1 MKKFIAFI
9 VILVCLFPLKNFL
22 LNTTSDE
29 YNTNK
34 KEDSKKTNPQT
45 FSSKENEDILVDI
58 GEKEYKKTSDKK
70 TNSQP
75 ISSKEN
81 ESILVDIG
89 EKEYIV
95 SVDSNSK
102 EVIFNEN
109 IYDSDKY
116 IKINYEELVP
126 MLDDVKD
133 YKDLSIPQYISLYN
147 KFSSHMDTNMSY
159 GELLSLVSN
168 ININDLKSNYS
179 ELMKM
184 AKNNG

>member
-45 FSSKENEDILVDI
+45 FSSKENESL
-58 GEKEYKKTSDKK
+58 
-70 TNSQP
+70 
-75 ISSKEN
+75 
-81 ESILVDIG
+81 LVDIG

-102 EVIFNEN
+102 EVVINEN

-179 ELMKM
+179 ELVKI
-184 AKNNG
+184 AKNNS

>member
-45 FSSKENEDILVDI
+45 FSSKENESL
-58 GEKEYKKTSDKK
+58 
-70 TNSQP
+70 
-75 ISSKEN
+75 
-81 ESILVDIG
+81 LVDIG

-102 EVIFNEN
+102 EVVINEN

>member
-22 LNTTSDE
+22 LSTTSNE

-45 FSSKENEDILVDI
+45 FSSKENESL
-58 GEKEYKKTSDKK
+58 
-70 TNSQP
+70 
-75 ISSKEN
+75 
-81 ESILVDIG
+81 LVDIG

-102 EVIFNEN
+102 EVVINEN

-133 YKDLSIPQYISLYN
+133 YKDLSIPEYISLYN

-179 ELMKM
+179 ELVKI
-184 AKNNG
+184 AKNNS

>member
-45 FSSKENEDILVDI
+45 FSSKENESL
-58 GEKEYKKTSDKK
+58 
-70 TNSQP
+70 
-75 ISSKEN
+75 
-81 ESILVDIG
+81 LVDIG

-102 EVIFNEN
+102 EVVINEN

-179 ELMKM
+179 EFMKM

>member
-45 FSSKENEDILVDI
+45 FSSKENESL
-58 GEKEYKKTSDKK
+58 
-70 TNSQP
+70 
-75 ISSKEN
+75 
-81 ESILVDIG
+81 LVDIG

-102 EVIFNEN
+102 EVVINEN

-133 YKDLSIPQYISLYN
+133 YKDLSIPEYISLYN

-179 ELMKM
+179 EFMKI
-184 AKNNG
+184 AKNNS

>member
-45 FSSKENEDILVDI
+45 FSSKENE
-58 GEKEYKKTSDKK
+58 
-70 TNSQP
+70 
-75 ISSKEN
+75 
-81 ESILVDIG
+81 SILVDIG

-102 EVIFNEN
+102 EVVINEN

-126 MLDDVKD
+126 MLDDVKY
-133 YKDLSIPQYISLYN
+133 YKDLSIPEYISLYN

-179 ELMKM
+179 ELVKI
-184 AKNNG
+184 AKNNS

>member
-22 LNTTSDE
+22 LSTTSNE

-45 FSSKENEDILVDI
+45 FSSKENESL
-58 GEKEYKKTSDKK
+58 
-70 TNSQP
+70 
-75 ISSKEN
+75 
-81 ESILVDIG
+81 LVDIG

-102 EVIFNEN
+102 EVVINEN

-133 YKDLSIPQYISLYN
+133 YKDLSIPEYISLYN

-179 ELMKM
+179 EFVKM
-184 AKNNG
+184 AKNNS

>member
-22 LNTTSDE
+22 LNTTSNE

-45 FSSKENEDILVDI
+45 FSSKENESL
-58 GEKEYKKTSDKK
+58 
-70 TNSQP
+70 
-75 ISSKEN
+75 
-81 ESILVDIG
+81 LVDIG

-102 EVIFNEN
+102 EVVINEN

-133 YKDLSIPQYISLYN
+133 YKDLSIPEYISLYN

-179 ELMKM
+179 EFVKM
-184 AKNNG
+184 AKNNS

>member
-45 FSSKENEDILVDI
+45 FSSKENE
-58 GEKEYKKTSDKK
+58 
-70 TNSQP
+70 
-75 ISSKEN
+75 
-81 ESILVDIG
+81 SILVDIG

-102 EVIFNEN
+102 EVVINEN

-179 ELMKM
+179 ELVKI
-184 AKNNG
+184 AKNNS

>member
-22 LNTTSDE
+22 LNTTSYE

-45 FSSKENEDILVDI
+45 FSSKENESL
-58 GEKEYKKTSDKK
+58 
-70 TNSQP
+70 
-75 ISSKEN
+75 
-81 ESILVDIG
+81 LVDIG

-102 EVIFNEN
+102 EVVINEN

-133 YKDLSIPQYISLYN
+133 YKDLSIPEYISLYN

-179 ELMKM
+179 EFMKM

>member
-45 FSSKENEDILVDI
+45 FSSKENESL
-58 GEKEYKKTSDKK
+58 
-70 TNSQP
+70 
-75 ISSKEN
+75 
-81 ESILVDIG
+81 LVDIG

-102 EVIFNEN
+102 EVVINEN

-133 YKDLSIPQYISLYN
+133 YKDLSIPEYISLYN

>member
-45 FSSKENEDILVDI
+45 FSSKENESL
-58 GEKEYKKTSDKK
+58 
-70 TNSQP
+70 
-75 ISSKEN
+75 
-81 ESILVDIG
+81 LVDIG

-102 EVIFNEN
+102 EVLINEN

-133 YKDLSIPQYISLYN
+133 YKDLSIPEYISLYN

-179 ELMKM
+179 ELVKM
-184 AKNNG
+184 AKNNS

>member
-45 FSSKENEDILVDI
+45 FSSKENE
-58 GEKEYKKTSDKK
+58 
-70 TNSQP
+70 
-75 ISSKEN
+75 
-81 ESILVDIG
+81 SILVDIG

-102 EVIFNEN
+102 EVVINEN

-133 YKDLSIPQYISLYN
+133 YKDLSIPEYISLYN

-179 ELMKM
+179 EFVKM
-184 AKNNG
+184 AKNNS

>member
-45 FSSKENEDILVDI
+45 FSSKENESL
-58 GEKEYKKTSDKK
+58 
-70 TNSQP
+70 
-75 ISSKEN
+75 
-81 ESILVDIG
+81 LVDIG

-102 EVIFNEN
+102 EVVINEN

-133 YKDLSIPQYISLYN
+133 YKDLSIPEYISLYN

-179 ELMKM
+179 EFVKM
-184 AKNNG
+184 AKNNS

>member
-45 FSSKENEDILVDI
+45 FSSKENESLLVDI
-58 GEKEYKKTSDKK
+58 C
-70 TNSQP
+70 
-75 ISSKEN
+75 
-81 ESILVDIG
+81 

-102 EVIFNEN
+102 EVVINEN

-179 ELMKM
+179 ELVKI

>member
-45 FSSKENEDILVDI
+45 FSSKENESL
-58 GEKEYKKTSDKK
+58 
-70 TNSQP
+70 
-75 ISSKEN
+75 
-81 ESILVDIG
+81 LVDIG

-102 EVIFNEN
+102 EVVINEN

-133 YKDLSIPQYISLYN
+133 YKDLSIPEYISLYN

-179 ELMKM
+179 ELVKI
-184 AKNNG
+184 AKNNS

>member
-1 MKKFIAFI
+1 MKKFIAFT

-45 FSSKENEDILVDI
+45 FSSKENESL
-58 GEKEYKKTSDKK
+58 
-70 TNSQP
+70 
-75 ISSKEN
+75 
-81 ESILVDIG
+81 LVDIG

-102 EVIFNEN
+102 EVVINEN

-179 ELMKM
+179 ELVKI
-184 AKNNG
+184 AKNNS

>member
-45 FSSKENEDILVDI
+45 FSSKENESL
-58 GEKEYKKTSDKK
+58 
-70 TNSQP
+70 
-75 ISSKEN
+75 
-81 ESILVDIG
+81 LVDIG

-102 EVIFNEN
+102 EVVINEN

-133 YKDLSIPQYISLYN
+133 YKDLSIPEYISLYN

-179 ELMKM
+179 ELVKI
-184 AKNNG
+184 AKNNSQNANHILAIIFI

>member
-45 FSSKENEDILVDI
+45 FSSKENESL
-58 GEKEYKKTSDKK
+58 
-70 TNSQP
+70 
-75 ISSKEN
+75 
-81 ESILVDIG
+81 LVDIG

-102 EVIFNEN
+102 EVVINEN

-126 MLDDVKD
+126 MLNDVKD
-133 YKDLSIPQYISLYN
+133 YKDLSIPEYISLYN

-179 ELMKM
+179 ELVKI
-184 AKNNG
+184 AKNNS

>member
-45 FSSKENEDILVDI
+45 FSSKENE
-58 GEKEYKKTSDKK
+58 
-70 TNSQP
+70 
-75 ISSKEN
+75 
-81 ESILVDIG
+81 SILVDIG

-102 EVIFNEN
+102 EVVINEN

-179 ELMKM
+179 EFVKM
-184 AKNNG
+184 AKNNS

>member
-45 FSSKENEDILVDI
+45 FSSKENE
-58 GEKEYKKTSDKK
+58 
-70 TNSQP
+70 
-75 ISSKEN
+75 
-81 ESILVDIG
+81 SILVDIG

-102 EVIFNEN
+102 EVVINEN

-126 MLDDVKD
+126 ILDDVKD
-133 YKDLSIPQYISLYN
+133 YKDLSIPEYISLYN

-179 ELMKM
+179 EFMKM

>member
-45 FSSKENEDILVDI
+45 FSSKENESL
-58 GEKEYKKTSDKK
+58 
-70 TNSQP
+70 
-75 ISSKEN
+75 
-81 ESILVDIG
+81 LVDIG

-102 EVIFNEN
+102 EVVINEN

-133 YKDLSIPQYISLYN
+133 YKDLSIPEYISLYN

-179 ELMKM
+179 EFMKM
-184 AKNNG
+184 AKNNS

>member
-22 LNTTSDE
+22 LSTTSNE

-45 FSSKENEDILVDI
+45 FSSKENESL
-58 GEKEYKKTSDKK
+58 
-70 TNSQP
+70 
-75 ISSKEN
+75 
-81 ESILVDIG
+81 LVDIG

-102 EVIFNEN
+102 EVVINEN

-133 YKDLSIPQYISLYN
+133 YKDLSIPEYISLYN

-179 ELMKM
+179 EFMKM

>member
-45 FSSKENEDILVDI
+45 FSSKENESL
-58 GEKEYKKTSDKK
+58 
-70 TNSQP
+70 
-75 ISSKEN
+75 
-81 ESILVDIG
+81 LVDIG

-102 EVIFNEN
+102 EVVINEN

-133 YKDLSIPQYISLYN
+133 YKDLSIPEYISLYN

-159 GELLSLVSN
+159 GELL
-168 ININDLKSNYS
+168 ITCI
-179 ELMKM
+179 
-184 AKNNG
+184 

>member
-45 FSSKENEDILVDI
+45 FSSKENESL
-58 GEKEYKKTSDKK
+58 
-70 TNSQP
+70 
-75 ISSKEN
+75 
-81 ESILVDIG
+81 LVDIG

-102 EVIFNEN
+102 EVVINEN
-109 IYDSDKY
+109 IYNSDKY

-126 MLDDVKD
+126 MLNDVKD
-133 YKDLSIPQYISLYN
+133 YKDLSIPEYISLYN

-179 ELMKM
+179 ELVKI
-184 AKNNG
+184 AKNNS

>member
-45 FSSKENEDILVDI
+45 FSSKENE
-58 GEKEYKKTSDKK
+58 
-70 TNSQP
+70 
-75 ISSKEN
+75 
-81 ESILVDIG
+81 SILVDIG

-102 EVIFNEN
+102 EVVINEN

-179 ELMKM
+179 EFMKM

>member
-45 FSSKENEDILVDI
+45 FSSKENE
-58 GEKEYKKTSDKK
+58 
-70 TNSQP
+70 
-75 ISSKEN
+75 
-81 ESILVDIG
+81 SILVDIG

-102 EVIFNEN
+102 EVVINEN

-133 YKDLSIPQYISLYN
+133 YKDLSIPEYISLYN

-179 ELMKM
+179 ELVKI
-184 AKNNG
+184 AKNNS

>member
-45 FSSKENEDILVDI
+45 FSSKENESL
-58 GEKEYKKTSDKK
+58 
-70 TNSQP
+70 
-75 ISSKEN
+75 
-81 ESILVDIG
+81 LVDIG

-102 EVIFNEN
+102 EVVINEN

-133 YKDLSIPQYISLYN
+133 YKDLSIPEYISLYN

-179 ELMKM
+179 ELVKM
-184 AKNNG
+184 AKNNS

>member
-45 FSSKENEDILVDI
+45 FSSKENE
-58 GEKEYKKTSDKK
+58 
-70 TNSQP
+70 
-75 ISSKEN
+75 
-81 ESILVDIG
+81 SILVDIG

-102 EVIFNEN
+102 EVVINEN
-109 IYDSDKY
+109 IYK
-116 IKINYEELVP
+116 L
-126 MLDDVKD
+126 
-133 YKDLSIPQYISLYN
+133 
-147 KFSSHMDTNMSY
+147 
-159 GELLSLVSN
+159 
-168 ININDLKSNYS
+168 
-179 ELMKM
+179 
-184 AKNNG
+184 

>member
-9 VILVCLFPLKNFL
+9 VILVCLFQIKNFL

-45 FSSKENEDILVDI
+45 FSSKENESL
-58 GEKEYKKTSDKK
+58 
-70 TNSQP
+70 
-75 ISSKEN
+75 
-81 ESILVDIG
+81 LVDIG

-102 EVIFNEN
+102 EVVINEN

-133 YKDLSIPQYISLYN
+133 YKDLSIPEYISLYN

-179 ELMKM
+179 EFMKM

>member
-45 FSSKENEDILVDI
+45 FSSKENE
-58 GEKEYKKTSDKK
+58 
-70 TNSQP
+70 
-75 ISSKEN
+75 
-81 ESILVDIG
+81 SILVDIG

-102 EVIFNEN
+102 EVVINEN

-133 YKDLSIPQYISLYN
+133 YKDLSIPEYISLYN

-179 ELMKM
+179 ELVKM
-184 AKNNG
+184 AKNNS

>member
-45 FSSKENEDILVDI
+45 FSSKENESL
-58 GEKEYKKTSDKK
+58 
-70 TNSQP
+70 
-75 ISSKEN
+75 
-81 ESILVDIG
+81 LVDIG

-102 EVIFNEN
+102 EVVINEN

-133 YKDLSIPQYISLYN
+133 YKDLSIPEYISLYN

-168 ININDLKSNYS
+168 INTNDLKSNYS

>member
-45 FSSKENEDILVDI
+45 FSSKENESL
-58 GEKEYKKTSDKK
+58 
-70 TNSQP
+70 
-75 ISSKEN
+75 
-81 ESILVDIG
+81 LVDIG

-102 EVIFNEN
+102 EVVINEN

-133 YKDLSIPQYISLYN
+133 YKDLSIPEYISLYN

-179 ELMKM
+179 EFMKI

>member
-22 LNTTSDE
+22 SNTTSDE

-45 FSSKENEDILVDI
+45 FSSKENESL
-58 GEKEYKKTSDKK
+58 
-70 TNSQP
+70 
-75 ISSKEN
+75 
-81 ESILVDIG
+81 LVDIG

-102 EVIFNEN
+102 EVVINEN

-133 YKDLSIPQYISLYN
+133 YKDLSIPEYISLYN

-179 ELMKM
+179 ELVKI
-184 AKNNG
+184 AKNNS

>member
-45 FSSKENEDILVDI
+45 FSSKENESL
-58 GEKEYKKTSDKK
+58 
-70 TNSQP
+70 
-75 ISSKEN
+75 
-81 ESILVDIG
+81 LVDIG

-102 EVIFNEN
+102 EVVINEN

-126 MLDDVKD
+126 ILDDVKD

-179 ELMKM
+179 ELVKI
-184 AKNNG
+184 AKNNS

>member
-45 FSSKENEDILVDI
+45 FSSKENE
-58 GEKEYKKTSDKK
+58 
-70 TNSQP
+70 
-75 ISSKEN
+75 
-81 ESILVDIG
+81 SILVDIG

-102 EVIFNEN
+102 EVVINEN

-179 ELMKM
+179 ELVKM
-184 AKNNG
+184 AKNNS

>member
-22 LNTTSDE
+22 LSTTSDE

-45 FSSKENEDILVDI
+45 FSSKENESL
-58 GEKEYKKTSDKK
+58 
-70 TNSQP
+70 
-75 ISSKEN
+75 
-81 ESILVDIG
+81 LVDIG

-102 EVIFNEN
+102 EVVINEN

-133 YKDLSIPQYISLYN
+133 YKDLSIPEYISLYN

-179 ELMKM
+179 ELVKI
-184 AKNNG
+184 AKNNS

>member
-22 LNTTSDE
+22 LNTTFDE

-45 FSSKENEDILVDI
+45 FSSKENESL
-58 GEKEYKKTSDKK
+58 
-70 TNSQP
+70 
-75 ISSKEN
+75 
-81 ESILVDIG
+81 LVDIG

-102 EVIFNEN
+102 EVVINEN

-179 ELMKM
+179 ELVKI
-184 AKNNG
+184 AKNNS

>member
-45 FSSKENEDILVDI
+45 FSSKENE
-58 GEKEYKKTSDKK
+58 
-70 TNSQP
+70 
-75 ISSKEN
+75 
-81 ESILVDIG
+81 SILVDIG

-102 EVIFNEN
+102 EVVINEN

-133 YKDLSIPQYISLYN
+133 YKDLSIPEYISLYN

>member
-29 YNTNK
+29 YNTSK

-45 FSSKENEDILVDI
+45 FSSKENESL
-58 GEKEYKKTSDKK
+58 
-70 TNSQP
+70 
-75 ISSKEN
+75 
-81 ESILVDIG
+81 LVDIG

-102 EVIFNEN
+102 EVVINEN

-133 YKDLSIPQYISLYN
+133 YKDLSIPEYISLYN

-179 ELMKM
+179 ELVKI
-184 AKNNG
+184 AKNNS